1 MIFIRYFHIIQ
12 YHILY
17 IFYNFNI
24 FTGAM
29 ISQHFSQSQFLIIS
43 LKDGMF
49 NNANVL
55 FKTSFVDGLS
65 KVDRMVLKNK
75 EKLKIKTQSENEEKE
90 NVFKDKKNKMVLE
103 GK

>member
-1 MIFIRYFHIIQ
+1 MIFNKNLDFIKNSI
-12 YHILY
+12 
-17 IFYNFNI
+17 
-24 FTGAM
+24 GAM

-75 EKLKIKTQSENEEKE
+75 DKKKQQGDFEEKE
-90 NVFKDKKNKMVLE
+90 NQNLQKDKKNRMLIE
-103 GK
+103 GN